1 MTNKKINNNGF
12 EYVDLGLTSGTK
24 WATMNVGAN
33 KPSDSGLYFQWGD
46 TKGYTK
52 GQVGKGKGK
61 KEFSSQ
67 WSDYKWGERSNFS
80 KYSTK
85 GVALDLEDDAANA
98 NMGGDWHIPSHKQ
111 ILELIDETT
120 NEFTMQDGISG
131 YLFTSKKDSSKTLF
145 IPAAGIVMDGSIEF
159 ADSYAVFWA
168 SMLNMEYITC
178 AQVYVYARLD
188 YAGRCCGIPVR
199 GVIG

>member
-1 MTNKKINNNGF
+1 MDKEINNNGF
-12 EYVDLGLTSGTK
+12 DYIDLELPSGTL

-52 GQVGKGKGK
+52 AQVGKGKGK
-61 KEFSSQ
+61 KEFSSH
-67 WSDYKWGERSNFS
+67 WSDYKFGERTNFN
-80 KYSTK
+80 KYTTK
-85 GVALDLEDDAANA
+85 GAALDLEDDAANA
-98 NMGGDWHIPSHKQ
+98 NIGGDWHIPSPEQ
-111 ILELIDETT
+111 IKELIDNTT

-145 IPAAGIVMDGSIEF
+145 IPASGIVLDGSIEF
-159 ADSYAVFWA
+159 ADTYVIFWA